1 MNKFKDFEK
10 DLKKL
15 DEIVASLEAGE
26 LSLSEA
32 LSAFEKGIGLYNAC
46 HQVLEGAEDQV
57 KILIDNMETGEKE
70 AVSFN
75 DFGE

>member
-1 MNKFKDFEK
+1 MSKFKDFEK
-10 DLKKL
+10 DLKIL
-15 DEIVASLEAGE
+15 DEIVGSLESGE

-46 HQVLEGAEDQV
+46 HQVLEGAEQQV
-57 KILIDNMETGEKE
+57 KILIDNIETGEKE
-70 AVSFN
+70 AVSFD